1 VEPDS
6 NACARYE
13 SAVEALISHF
23 TEIDKAAD
31 TLPPFTAMPYV
42 WLIWAV
48 LKFEFALLG
57 DLILLV
63 PINIVTSLRNLLPG
77 RWRYTCWSCKY
88 FKAVGT
94 WVWNGECTLPFICVR
109 PLATFLLHQ
118 HFRNRLSVLRRRLLL
133 ETSLSEEGAKAALAK
148 VDRARAFWATA
159 SFGTIM
165 LAWVLPLIGPAI
177 ELAKLLVPVDLPGW
191 SRTIGITT
199 IGYVL
204 NVLLAAFIVKL
215 GLMLGASGP
224 AALYPGFLS
233 GAGGY
238 KRERE
243 ILQPLGLALSEF
255 PLDAAL
261 LVASLVF
268 GLITF
273 QNQMEL
279 YQAIT
284 PFDEAV
290 LDLGQESLATTLPRF
305 ATPALY
311 AVYAVGIVIALARR
325 KKLGR
330 A

>member
-6 NACARYE
+6 KTRAQYE
-13 SAVEALISHF
+13 SGVDALIGHF

-31 TLPPFTAMPYV
+31 TLPLFTAMPYV
-42 WLIWAV
+42 WLLWSIIK
-48 LKFEFALLG
+48 LEFALIG
-57 DLILLV
+57 DLLLIV
-63 PINIVTSLRNLLPG
+63 PINIVVLLRNLLPG

-88 FKAVGT
+88 FKAIGT
-94 WVWNGECTLPFICVR
+94 WLWNGECVVPSICFR

-118 HFRNRLSVLRRRLLL
+118 HFRNRLFVLRRRLLL
-133 ETSLSEEGAKAALAK
+133 QVSLSEEDSKVALAK
-148 VDRARAFWATA
+148 IDRALAFWATA
-159 SFGTIM
+159 SFGTII

-191 SRTIGITT
+191 SRP
-199 IGYVL
+199 IGYFTVGYVFSVL
-204 NVLLAAFIVKL
+204 ATAYGVKR

-224 AALYPGFLS
+224 AALCLGFLS

-261 LVASLVF
+261 LVLSLLF

-273 QNQMEL
+273 GSQMES
-279 YQAIT
+279 YEAIFQT
-284 PFDEAV
+284 PKT
-290 LDLGQESLATTLPRF
+290 LESPTTTTLVSVVI
-305 ATPALY
+305 PAIY
-311 AVYAVGIVIALARR
+311 TVGGVIALVRR
-325 KKLGR
+325 KRLGR